1 MISCKSY
8 RSAWIRLLLCC
19 LQRLTWI
26 PISEHHHGS
35 QIRVRVTSVI
45 FIELLKFF
53 SVNQKC
59 KREIFS
65 SLCCFLVCLFH
76 KWHQAWLNSILLQI
90 YICFNKHAYFSKNE
104 QNFERNKFENLVY
117 PEINLDSDFT
127 SGEDKHLRYT
137 TCAVRPAGQ
146 KRWIKGLEMPA
157 FDQVHLVLHTSHVFC
172 CCFSLDLRIQSRC
185 SRIILCAENEW
196 EVV

>member
-137 TCAVRPAGQ
+137 TCAVRPPGQ
-146 KRWIKGLEMPA
+146 KSGLRDWKCHRLIKYISSYIRLT
-157 FDQVHLVLHTSHVFC
+157 FLLLL
-172 CCFSLDLRIQSRC
+172 FSWPQDSKSLLQNDSLRRE
-185 SRIILCAENEW
+185 RMGGA
-196 EVV
+196 